1 MPPKTFFD
9 VLKLSINQIVSGDES
24 GEESGVK
31 KQRKQ
36 GINNDIEKAIIVLA
50 AEVMRLSGNAS
61 DDTEKIL
68 LDFLQKNFG
77 NVTAVK
83 RKKQINEHLF
93 VGPQAY
99 TRMACEQLKSMTTHD
114 SKQEVIKLLYNIA
127 SADDFVNNREN
138 TVIQKISKY
147 LELSADELITIKE
160 QYIRINNPFSI
171 LEMEETSSTLTVKAA
186 YRKMVLK
193 YHPDKRTDKIHP
205 DEANKKFREIRKAY
219 ELILKQIKG

>member
-9 VLKLSINQIVSGDES
+9 VLKDSINQIVSGDES
-24 GEESGVK
+24 GEESGIK

-50 AEVMRLSGNAS
+50 AEVMRISGNAS

-77 NVTAVK
+77 NATAVK

-99 TRMACEQLKSMTTHD
+99 TRMACEQLKSITTHD

-127 SADDFVNNREN
+127 SADDFVNSREN

-171 LEMEETSSTLTVKAA
+171 LEMVRL
-186 YRKMVLK
+186 L
-193 YHPDKRTDKIHP
+193 P
-205 DEANKKFREIRKAY
+205 
-219 ELILKQIKG
+219 L